1 MKETILNS
9 SDDDFIP
16 LEAVNNLMDGEI
28 NEDLLDNEDK
38 IIPGPELGD
47 MGFKGALEATDEL
60 KVVWKAFEINIR
72 KMSRKRSN
80 NQPHT
85 LNCNDSLNLT

>member
-9 SDDDFIP
+9 SDDEFIP

-60 KVVWKAFEINIR
+60 KVVWKAFE
-72 KMSRKRSN
+72 MSLKK
-80 NQPHT
+80 T
-85 LNCNDSLNLT
+85 LQISTHSKLQ

>member
-28 NEDLLDNEDK
+28 NGDLLDNEDK

-60 KVVWKAFEINIR
+60 KVLWKGISNGV
-72 KMSRKRSN
+72 SRKRYKY
-80 NQPHT
+80 PHT
-85 LNCNDSLNLT
+85 LKCNDSLI

>member
-16 LEAVNNLMDGEI
+16 LEAVNNLEGGEI
-28 NEDLLDNEDK
+28 IENLFDNEDK

-60 KVVWKAFEINIR
+60 KVSGKVFE
-72 KMSRKRSN
+72 MSLKKTL
-80 NQPHT
+80 QEPHT
-85 LNCNDSLNLT
+85 LNCN

>member
-9 SDDDFIP
+9 SDDDFIS

-47 MGFKGALEATDEL
+47 MGVQCALEATDEN
-60 KVVWKAFEINIR
+60 K
-72 KMSRKRSN
+72 S
-80 NQPHT
+80 
-85 LNCNDSLNLT
+85 SLENYFQ

>member
-16 LEAVNNLMDGEI
+16 LEAVNNLEGGEI
-28 NEDLLDNEDK
+28 IENLFDNEDK

-47 MGFKGALEATDEL
+47 MGFNALWKLQMKIKVLWKITFNECKENVTKATHSEL
-60 KVVWKAFEINIR
+60 
-72 KMSRKRSN
+72 
-80 NQPHT
+80 Q
-85 LNCNDSLNLT
+85 LTV